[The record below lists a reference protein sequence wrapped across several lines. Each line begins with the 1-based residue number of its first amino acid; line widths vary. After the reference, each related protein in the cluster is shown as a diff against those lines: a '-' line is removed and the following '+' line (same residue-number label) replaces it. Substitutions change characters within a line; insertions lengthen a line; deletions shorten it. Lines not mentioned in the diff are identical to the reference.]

1 MSTIDELWWDCRCWI
16 TLETMLFETLGAAAR
31 SAQTPTPAR
40 RVLGAWSNRH
50 GWHADLWRQRE
61 PVIPHHEF
69 ATDDDLSWVDSTRSA
84 LDADL
89 AALVDPVLT
98 TMQDHVAEHRSRIDP
113 LLDGSTARILD
124 LVAADLVTEIGE
136 LRPLLG

>member
-1 MSTIDELWWDCRCWI
+1 L
-16 TLETMLFETLGAAAR
+16 LFEPRGVAAR
-31 SAQTPTPAR
+31 AAETPTAAR
-40 RVLGAWSNRH
+40 RLLGAWSNRH

-69 ATDDDLSWVDSTRSA
+69 ATDDDLSWVDSTRA
-84 LDADL
+84 AVEADL

-98 TMQDHVAEHRSRIDP
+98 SMQDHVAEHRSRIDA
-113 LLDGSTARILD
+113 LLDGPTSRILD
-124 LVAADLVTEIGE
+124 LVAADLVTEIDD